1 MARRKVAHPRKKE
14 ATSEGPFGRRE
25 ILLAGGGAVVI
36 VALIIFFASGL
47 FRSNSTST
55 APSSGPTPVVESEG
69 RTLGPADAPVTVV
82 EFSDFQ

>member
-25 ILLAGGGAVVI
+25 ILLAGGGAVIV

-47 FRSNSTST
+47 FRSNST
-55 APSSGPTPVVESEG
+55 APSSSKTPVVESGG

-82 EFSDFQ
+82 EYSDFQ